1 MCSSD
6 SLYVCSYCLDKFHT
20 EDDGTLIWR
29 CEDCAPN
36 YPKKCESKELR
47 KSKRISHAAEAK
59 YKRMKMKKESVAVR
73 KLKSVRSSEGFHA
86 ECLRRND
93 IEKRQPILEDKN
105 ILYKEPESPKGP
117 LNTSSDK
124 QALEHEKYEAL
135 TTPHLKYPEFDQHSR
150 AHPLSDPVWTG
161 QFILNKAT
169 DFGLVAYASSKACSK
184 VLSAVTVLP
193 TLLDVEILSRFA
205 IWPKSFDMFPP
216 NSDNIGLYFFP
227 LYERDELSFDR
238 VLNDIIEQEFA
249 LKAVINNVELLI
261 FSSHLLPPN
270 DRRICE
276 KYYLW
281 GAFKPKPMSGNIQSS

>member
-1 MCSSD
+1 M
-6 SLYVCSYCLDKFHT
+6 
-20 EDDGTLIWR
+20 
-29 CEDCAPN
+29 
-36 YPKKCESKELR
+36 
-47 KSKRISHAAEAK
+47 
-59 YKRMKMKKESVAVR
+59 
-73 KLKSVRSSEGFHA
+73 
-86 ECLRRND
+86 
-93 IEKRQPILEDKN
+93 
-105 ILYKEPESPKGP
+105 
-117 LNTSSDK
+117 
-124 QALEHEKYEAL
+124 
-135 TTPHLKYPEFDQHSR
+135 
-150 AHPLSDPVWTG
+150 
-161 QFILNKAT
+161 NKAT

-227 LYERDELSFDR
+227 LYERYASIDYILHFWLISGNVMFYIAFCFWYSLSWIRDELSFDR

-270 DRRICE
+270 DRSMLETLCFCYKYRKFVMLGILFIHLFTFPGICE

>member
-1 MCSSD
+1 MIPQDFGVHHSPT
-6 SLYVCSYCLDKFHT
+6 LLTTIEVEKTNICLICGDKG
-20 EDDGTLIWR
+20 D
-29 CEDCAPN
+29 
-36 YPKKCESKELR
+36 
-47 KSKRISHAAEAK
+47 
-59 YKRMKMKKESVAVR
+59 
-73 KLKSVRSSEGFHA
+73 LKSLIYCDQCKACA
-86 ECLRRND
+86 EHR
-93 IEKRQPILEDKN
+93 
-105 ILYKEPESPKGP
+105 
-117 LNTSSDK
+117 
-124 QALEHEKYEAL
+124 
-135 TTPHLKYPEFDQHSR
+135 
-150 AHPLSDPVWTG
+150 G